1 MEGHALTRDALIDR
15 LAGVHTPRARA
26 SFFRRHGDLIDR
38 AVVDELYGRVVRLA
52 RVDIEQAERLALA
65 ARWIADTLDDD
76 SSRAQSIR
84 AQGHVR
90 YIRGEHRAALKYYD
104 AAAKLFRREGRDVD
118 VARTLNGSIQSLVLL
133 GKYTEAHA
141 SARRARA
148 LFERHDVAL
157 GLARLDS
164 NVANIFGRQDRWDK
178 ALPLYERAYA
188 ELSRSGEPQDVA
200 AVLSNLAVVQ
210 INLNDF
216 EKALSTYRAA
226 REYCERH
233 GMPLLVLQADYNIA
247 YLYYLR
253 GEYTRALDLYRQA
266 YDESERVGDAY
277 HGALCDLDRSEIF
290 LELNL
295 SEEAADLA
303 DRALG
308 RFGRLRML
316 YEAGKAVTNLA
327 LAASRRGGIKRSRT
341 LFARARRL
349 FSHERNDVWLAL
361 VDFYEALV
369 LYRDGQP
376 HPSRE
381 LAAHARR
388 LFARA
393 SVPVRAS
400 ACELLLA
407 RLDLHAGRL
416 HAAEDAC
423 RAVVEQPAA
432 AETPMLA
439 YQSQFLLGL
448 IREAQGDREAALDGF
463 RRAFQSLEQM
473 RSRLQGDNL
482 KIAFFEDKQAVY
494 ESLVAASVTST
505 PTHRQMDAAFGYI
518 EHAKSRSL
526 ADLIAF
532 SAASLTP
539 RTDGKTSDAVR
550 EVRAALN
557 WHYRQ
562 LDAEEASR
570 QKGATPRVE
579 ALRRRTRLLEKQLE
593 RSLDEIRRTDEEFSA
608 LQSGATFG
616 VDEIRESLG
625 ADTVL
630 LEYYQARGQLYVCV
644 LRQKDLDIV
653 PLGPMAQVRREL
665 RLLQFQLSKF
675 RLGPDFV
682 GAVGEQLHAA
692 TRMHLRELY
701 DVLIAPVR
709 DRLQARHLVVV
720 PHDLLHF
727 LPFHALFDGQRY
739 LIDDFSVSFAPS
751 ASVYRLCWAKPPR
764 SGGDALV
771 MGVPDLATPFIADE
785 VKSVA
790 GVFPNTR
797 VLMGASA
804 TAAELRQHGAGSRF
818 VHIATHGVFRRDN
831 PLFSSIRLGDGQL
844 CAYEL
849 YELQLPAELVTL
861 SGCSTGLSVVAGGDE
876 QLGLVRGLLYAGARS
891 VLLTLWDVN
900 DDSTSAFMTGFYSR
914 LRDGWSKARAA
925 QQAMRELRERYTHPF
940 YWAPFALIGNV
951 DASQP

>member
-1 MEGHALTRDALIDR
+1 MPGHAQTRDVLIDR
-15 LAGVHTPRARA
+15 LADVHTPRARA
-26 SFFRRHGDLIDR
+26 SFLRRHGDLVDP
-38 AVVDELYGRVVRLA
+38 AVVEELYGRVVRLA
-52 RVDIEQAERLALA
+52 RVDVEQADRLALA
-65 ARWIADTLDDD
+65 ARSIADALDDD
-76 SSRAQSIR
+76 PSRAHGNR

-90 YIRGEHRAALKYYD
+90 FIRGEYTAALKHYD
-104 AAAKLFRREGRDVD
+104 AAAKLFRRAGRDVD
-118 VARTLNGSIQSLVLL
+118 VARTLNGGIQSLISL
-133 GKYTEAHA
+133 GKYSEAHA
-141 SARRARA
+141 SARKARV
-148 LFERHDVAL
+148 LFERHGAEL

-164 NVANIFGRQDRWDK
+164 NVANIFSRQDRWDK

-188 ELSRSGEPQDVA
+188 ELSSKGEPQDVA
-200 AVLSNLAVVQ
+200 AVLSNLALAQ

-216 EKALSTYRAA
+216 ERALTTYRSA
-226 REYCERH
+226 RAYCERH

-253 GEYTRALDLYRQA
+253 GEYTRALDLYRAA
-266 YDESERVGDAY
+266 YDESERVGDGY
-277 HGALCDLDRSEIF
+277 HSALCDLDRSEIY

-308 RFGRLRML
+308 QFGRLRMV
-316 YEAGKAVTNLA
+316 YEEGKAMTNLA
-327 LAASRRGGIKRSRT
+327 LAASRRGGIRRSRT

-349 FSHERNDVWLAL
+349 FAHERNDVWLAL

-369 LYRDGQP
+369 LYRDGQS
-376 HPSRE
+376 HPARE

-393 SVPVRAS
+393 SVPARAA
-400 ACELLLA
+400 ACELLVA
-407 RLDLHAGRL
+407 RLDLQGGRL
-416 HAAEDAC
+416 HAAEEAC
-423 RAVVEQPAA
+423 RAVVEQSGAS
-432 AETPMLA
+432 ETPMLA

-448 IREAQGDREAALDGF
+448 IREAQGDRDAALDGF
-463 RRAFQSLEQM
+463 RHAYHALERL

-532 SAASLTP
+532 RAASLAP
-539 RTDGKTSDAVR
+539 RTDGETTAVR
-550 EVRAALN
+550 DVRQALN

-562 LDAEEASR
+562 LDAEEVSR
-570 QKGATPRVE
+570 QKGEKTRRVD
-579 ALRRRTRLLEKQLE
+579 ALRRRTRELEKQLAK
-593 RSLDEIRRTDEEFSA
+593 SLDDIRRTDEEFST

-625 ADTVL
+625 TDAVL

-653 PLGPMAQVRREL
+653 PLGPIERVRNRL

-675 RLGPDFV
+675 RLGPEFV
-682 GAVGEQLHAA
+682 GAVGAQMQGA
-692 TRMHLRELY
+692 TQMHLRELY
-701 DVLIAPVR
+701 DLLIAPVR
-709 DRLQARHLVVV
+709 DRLQARHIVVV
-720 PHDLLHF
+720 PHDVLHF

-739 LIDDFSVSFAPS
+739 LIDEFSVSFAPS
-751 ASVYRLCWAKPPR
+751 ASVYRLCWAKRPR
-764 SGGDALV
+764 AGGGALV

-790 GVFPNTR
+790 DVLPNTQ
-797 VLMGASA
+797 VLMGADA
-804 TAAELRQHGAGSRF
+804 TAAQLRLHGSSSRF

-876 QLGLVRGLLYAGARS
+876 QLGLVRGLLYAGARA

-900 DDSTSAFMTGFYSR
+900 DGSTSEFMKGFYSR
-914 LRDGWSKARAA
+914 LRDGWGKARAA
-925 QQAMRELRERYTHPF
+925 QQAMLELRERYTHPF

>member
-1 MEGHALTRDALIDR
+1 MAGHGQTRDALIDH
-15 LAGVHTPRARA
+15 LAGVHAPRARA
-26 SFFRRHGDLIDR
+26 SFVRRHRELIDP

-52 RVDIEQAERLALA
+52 RVDLEQADRLALA
-65 ARWIADTLDDD
+65 ARLIADALDDD
-76 SSRAQSIR
+76 LSRAQSIR

-90 YIRGEHRAALKYYD
+90 VIRGEHGAALKHYD
-104 AAAKLFRREGRDVD
+104 AAAKLFRRAGRDID
-118 VARTLNGSIQSLVLL
+118 VARTLNGSIQSLIFL

-141 SARRARA
+141 SARQARA
-148 LFERHDVAL
+148 LFERHGVAL
-157 GLARLDS
+157 GLARLDT
-164 NVANIFGRQDRWDK
+164 NVANIFSRQDQWDK
-178 ALPLYERAYA
+178 ALPLYERAHQ
-188 ELSRSGEPQDVA
+188 ELSKRGEPQDVA
-200 AVLSNLAVVQ
+200 AVLSNLALAH
-210 INLNDF
+210 INLNEF
-216 EKALSTYRAA
+216 ERALTTYRAA
-226 REYCERH
+226 RAYCERH

-253 GEYTRALDLYRQA
+253 GEYTRALDLYRDA
-266 YDESERVGDAY
+266 YDESERVGDGY
-277 HGALCDLDRSEIF
+277 HSGLCDLDRSEIY

-295 SEEAADLA
+295 NEEAADLA

-308 RFGRLRML
+308 RFGRLHML
-316 YEAGKAVTNLA
+316 YEEGKAMTNLA
-327 LAASRRGGIKRSRT
+327 LAASRRGGIRRSRT

-349 FSHERNDVWLAL
+349 FAHERNDVWLAL

-376 HPSRE
+376 QPSRE

-393 SVPVRAS
+393 SVPVRAA

-407 RLDLHAGRL
+407 RLDLQAGRL
-416 HAAEDAC
+416 HAAEEAC

-432 AETPMLA
+432 ADAPMLA

-448 IREAQGDREAALDGF
+448 IREAQGDRNAALDGF
-463 RRAFQSLEQM
+463 RHAYHSLERL

-494 ESLVAASVTST
+494 ESLVAALVTST

-532 SAASLTP
+532 RAASLSP
-539 RTDGKTSDAVR
+539 RADGETTSAVR
-550 EVRAALN
+550 DLRQSLN
-557 WHYRQ
+557 WHYHQ
-562 LDAEEASR
+562 IDAEEASR
-570 QKGATPRVE
+570 QKGATRRVD
-579 ALRRRTRLLEKQLE
+579 ALRRRARALEKQLE

-625 ADTVL
+625 ADAVL

-644 LRQKDLDIV
+644 LRQDDLDIV
-653 PLGPMAQVRREL
+653 PLGPIAQVRREL

-675 RLGPDFV
+675 RLGPEFV
-682 GAVGEQLHAA
+682 GAVGEQLHGA
-692 TRMHLRELY
+692 TLMHLRELY

-709 DRLQARHLVVV
+709 DRLHARHLVIV

-727 LPFHALFDGQRY
+727 LPFHALFDGERY

-751 ASVYRLCWAKPPR
+751 ASVYRLCWAKQPR
-764 SGGDALV
+764 AGGGALI

-785 VKSVA
+785 VESVA
-790 GVFPNTR
+790 AVLPDTR
-797 VLMGASA
+797 VLLGGAA
-804 TAAELRQHGAGSRF
+804 TAAELRQNGSTSRF
-818 VHIATHGVFRRDN
+818 VHIATHGLFRRNN

-861 SGCSTGLSVVAGGDE
+861 SGCSTGLSVVASGDE
-876 QLGLVRGLLYAGARS
+876 QLGLVRGLLYAGARA

-900 DDSTSAFMTGFYSR
+900 DNSTSAFMKAFYSR
-914 LRDGWSKARAA
+914 LHDGWGKARAA
-925 QQAMRELRERYTHPF
+925 QQAMRELRERYPHPF

-951 DASQP
+951 DAS

>member
-1 MEGHALTRDALIDR
+1 VAGQVQTRDVLIDH
-15 LAGVHTPRARA
+15 LAGVHAAGARAR
-26 SFFRRHGDLIDR
+26 FLRKHRELIDP
-38 AVVDELYGRVVRLA
+38 AVVEELYGRVVRLA
-52 RVDIEQAERLALA
+52 RVDVDQADRLALA
-65 ARWIADTLDDD
+65 ARRIANTLGD
-76 SSRAQSIR
+76 SLSRAQSIR

-90 YIRGEHRAALKYYD
+90 FIRGEHAAALKHYD
-104 AAAKLFRREGRDVD
+104 AAAKLYRRAGRDVD
-118 VARTLNGSIQSLVLL
+118 VARTLNGSIQSLISL
-133 GKYTEAHA
+133 GKYAAAHA
-141 SARRARA
+141 SARKARV
-148 LFERHDVAL
+148 LFERHGVEL

-164 NVANIFGRQDRWDK
+164 NAANIFSRQDRWDK
-178 ALPLYERAYA
+178 ALPLYRRAYE
-188 ELSRSGEPQDVA
+188 ELSKKGEAQDVA
-200 AVLSNLAVVQ
+200 AVLSNLALAY

-216 EKALSTYRAA
+216 ERALTTYREA
-226 REYCERH
+226 RAYCERH

-253 GEYTRALDLYRQA
+253 GEYTRALDLYRTA
-266 YDESERVGDAY
+266 YDESERVGDGY
-277 HGALCDLDRSEIF
+277 HSGLCDLDRSEIF

-295 SEEAADLA
+295 NEEAADLA

-316 YEAGKAVTNLA
+316 YEEGKAMTNLA
-327 LAASRRGGIKRSRT
+327 LAASRRGGVRRSRT

-349 FSHERNDVWLAL
+349 FAHERNDVWLAL

-393 SVPVRAS
+393 SVPVRAA

-416 HAAEDAC
+416 HAAEEAC
-423 RAVVEQPAA
+423 RAVVQQPATA
-432 AETPMLA
+432 DTPMLA

-463 RRAFQSLEQM
+463 RHAYDSLEQL

-532 SAASLTP
+532 RAASLTP
-539 RTDGKTSDAVR
+539 RSEGGTTAVR
-550 EVRAALN
+550 DVRQSLN

-562 LDAEEASR
+562 IDAEEASR
-570 QKGATPRVE
+570 QEGATRRVDV
-579 ALRRRTRLLEKQLE
+579 LRRRARGLEQQLE

-608 LQSGATFG
+608 LQGGATFNVG
-616 VDEIRESLG
+616 EVRESLG
-625 ADTVL
+625 PDAVL

-644 LRQKDLDIV
+644 LGQKDLDIV
-653 PLGPMAQVRREL
+653 PLGPIAQVRREL

-675 RLGPDFV
+675 RLGPEFI
-682 GAVGEQLHAA
+682 GAVGEQLQAA
-692 TRMHLRELY
+692 TLMHLRELY

-709 DRLQARHLVVV
+709 DRLKARHLVIV

-727 LPFHALFDGQRY
+727 LPFHALFDGERY
-739 LIDDFSVSFAPS
+739 LIDDFSLSFAPS
-751 ASVYRLCWAKPPR
+751 ASVYRLCWAKQPR
-764 SGGDALV
+764 SGGDTLI
-771 MGVPDLATPFIADE
+771 MGVPDLATPFITDE
-785 VKSVA
+785 VESVA
-790 GVFPNTR
+790 EVLPNTR
-797 VLMGASA
+797 VLMGGAA
-804 TAAELRQHGAGSRF
+804 TAAELRQHGAGSRI
-818 VHIATHGVFRRDN
+818 VHIATHGVFRHDN
-831 PLFSSIRLGDGQL
+831 PLFSSIRLGDGPL

-849 YELQLPAELVTL
+849 YELQLPADLVTL

-876 QLGLVRGLLYAGARS
+876 QLGLVRGLLYAGARA

-900 DDSTSAFMTGFYSR
+900 DHSTSAFMKAFYSR
-914 LRDGWSKARAA
+914 LRDGWGKAHAA
-925 QQAMRELRERYTHPF
+925 QQAMRELRERYAHPY

-951 DASQP
+951 DAP

>member
-1 MEGHALTRDALIDR
+1 VSNSPQTREALIDH
-15 LAGVHTPRARA
+15 LAGVHAPRARA
-26 SFFRRHGDLIDR
+26 SFLRRHRELIEP

-52 RVDIEQAERLALA
+52 RVDIEQADRLALA
-65 ARWIADTLDDD
+65 ARWIADALDDAV
-76 SSRAQSIR
+76 SRAQSSR
-84 AQGHVR
+84 AQGHVHF
-90 YIRGEHRAALKYYD
+90 IRGEHREALKHY
-104 AAAKLFRREGRDVD
+104 AAATKLYRRAGRDVD
-118 VARTLNGSIQSLVLL
+118 VARTLNGSIQSLISL
-133 GKYTEAHA
+133 GRYTEAHA

-148 LFERHDVAL
+148 LFERHGVAL
-157 GLARLDS
+157 GLARLDT
-164 NVANIFGRQDRWDK
+164 NVANILSRQDQWNK
-178 ALPLYERAYA
+178 ALPLYERAHA
-188 ELSRSGEPQDVA
+188 ELARLGEPQDVA
-200 AVLSNLAVVQ
+200 AVLSNLALAQ

-216 EKALSTYRAA
+216 ERALATYRDA
-226 REYCERH
+226 RAYCERH

-253 GEYTRALDLYRQA
+253 GEYTRALEMYRTA
-266 YDESERVGDAY
+266 YDESERVGDGY
-277 HGALCDLDRSEIF
+277 HSGLCDLDRSEIY

-308 RFGRLRML
+308 RFGRQRML
-316 YEAGKAVTNLA
+316 YEEGKAVTNLA
-327 LAASRRGGIKRSRT
+327 LAASRRGGVRRART

-349 FSHERNDVWLAL
+349 FEHERNDVWLAL

-369 LYRDGQP
+369 LYRDGQA

-381 LAAHARR
+381 LAARARR

-393 SVPVRAS
+393 SVPVRAA

-407 RLDLHAGRL
+407 RLDLQAGRL
-416 HAAEDAC
+416 HAAEEAC
-423 RAVVEQPAA
+423 RAVVEQKTA
-432 AETPMLA
+432 AESPMLA
-439 YQSQFLLGL
+439 YQSQFLFGL
-448 IREAQGDREAALDGF
+448 IREAQGDRGAALDGF
-463 RRAFQSLEQM
+463 RHAYHSLEQL

-532 SAASLTP
+532 RAASLAP
-539 RTDGKTSDAVR
+539 RSDGEATSAVR
-550 EVRAALN
+550 DVRQSLN

-562 LDAEEASR
+562 IDAEEASR
-570 QKGATPRVE
+570 QKGATRRVDV
-579 ALRRRTRLLEKQLE
+579 LRRRARTLEKQLQQ
-593 RSLDEIRRTDEEFSA
+593 SLDEIRGTDEEFSA
-608 LQSGATFG
+608 LQSGATFS

-625 ADTVL
+625 TDAVL

-675 RLGPDFV
+675 RLGAEFLGD
-682 GAVGEQLHAA
+682 VGEQLQGA
-692 TRMHLRELY
+692 TLMHLRELY
-701 DVLIAPVR
+701 DVLIAPIR
-709 DRLQARHLVVV
+709 ERLHARHLVVV

-727 LPFHALFDGQRY
+727 LPFHALFDGERY
-739 LIDDFSVSFAPS
+739 LIDDFSLSFAPS
-751 ASVYRLCWAKPPR
+751 ASVYRLCWAKQPR
-764 SGGDALV
+764 SGGEALI

-785 VKSVA
+785 VESVA
-790 GVFPNTR
+790 EVLPNTR
-797 VLMGASA
+797 VLMGGAA
-804 TAAELRQHGAGSRF
+804 TVAELRQHGSTSRF
-818 VHIATHGVFRRDN
+818 VHIATHGLFRRDN
-831 PLFSSIRLGDGQL
+831 PLFSSIKLGDGQL

-876 QLGLVRGLLYAGARS
+876 QLGLVRGLLYAGARA

-900 DDSTSAFMTGFYSR
+900 DKSTSAFMKAFYSR
-914 LRDGWSKARAA
+914 LRDGWGKARAA
-925 QQAMRELRERYTHPF
+925 QHAMRELRERHAHPY
-940 YWAPFALIGNV
+940 YWAPFALIGNG
-951 DASQP
+951 DAS

>member
-1 MEGHALTRDALIDR
+1 VQGQAFTRDTLIDH
-15 LAGVHTPRARA
+15 LAGVHTPKARA
-26 SFFRRHGDLIDR
+26 SFLRRNRDLINA
-38 AVVDELYGRVVRLA
+38 AVVEELYGRVVRLA
-52 RVDIEQAERLALA
+52 RIDIEQAERLALA
-65 ARWIADTLDDD
+65 ARWIAGALDDD
-76 SSRAQSIR
+76 LSRAHSNR

-90 YIRGEHRAALKYYD
+90 YIRGEYRAALKHYD
-104 AAAKLFRREGRDVD
+104 AAAQLFRRAGRDVD
-118 VARTLNGSIQSLVLL
+118 VARTLNGAITTLISL
-133 GKYTEAHA
+133 GKYSEAHA
-141 SARRARA
+141 SARKARV

-157 GLARLDS
+157 GLARLDT
-164 NVANIFGRQDRWDK
+164 NVGNIFSRQDRWEK
-178 ALPLYERAYA
+178 ALPLYQRAYE
-188 ELSRSGEPQDVA
+188 ELSQRGEPQDVA
-200 AVLSNLAVVQ
+200 AVLSNLALAQ

-216 EKALSTYRAA
+216 EHALTTYRSA

-233 GMPLLVLQADYNIA
+233 SMPLLVLQADYNIA

-253 GEYTRALDLYRQA
+253 GEYTHALDLYRAA
-266 YDESERVGDAY
+266 YDESERVGDGY
-277 HGALCDLDRSEIF
+277 HSALCDLDRSEIY

-295 SEEAADLA
+295 TEEAADLA

-316 YEAGKAVTNLA
+316 YEEGKAMTNLA
-327 LAASRRGGIKRSRT
+327 LAASRRGGIRRSRT

-349 FSHERNDVWLAL
+349 FAHERNDVWLAL

-376 HPSRE
+376 HPARE

-393 SVPVRAS
+393 SVPARAA
-400 ACELLLA
+400 ACELLVA

-416 HAAEDAC
+416 RAAEEAC
-423 RAVVEQPAA
+423 RAVVEQAGA
-432 AETPMLA
+432 SETPMLA
-439 YQSQFLLGL
+439 YQAQLLLGL
-448 IREAQGDREAALDGF
+448 IREAQGDRDGALDGF
-463 RRAFQSLEQM
+463 RHAYHALEQL

-505 PTHRQMDAAFGYI
+505 PTPRQMDAAFGYI

-532 SAASLTP
+532 RAASLAP
-539 RTDGKTSDAVR
+539 RADGETMT
-550 EVRAALN
+550 EVRVVRQALN

-562 LDAEEASR
+562 LDAEDARR
-570 QKGATPRVE
+570 QKGDTRRVDV
-579 ALRRRTRLLEKQLE
+579 LRRRARVLEKQLA
-593 RSLDEIRRTDEEFSA
+593 RSLDDIRRTDEEFST
-608 LQSGATFG
+608 LQSGATFS

-625 ADTVL
+625 TDAVL

-653 PLGPMAQVRREL
+653 PLGPIAQVRSQL

-675 RLGPDFV
+675 RLGPEFV
-682 GAVGEQLHAA
+682 EAVGTQLQAA
-692 TRMHLRELY
+692 TLMHLRELY
-701 DVLIAPVR
+701 DVLIRPIR

-727 LPFHALFDGQRY
+727 LPFHALFDGERY

-751 ASVYRLCWAKPPR
+751 ATVYRLCWAKQPR
-764 SGGDALV
+764 SGDQALI

-785 VKSVA
+785 VEAVA
-790 GVFPNTR
+790 AVLPNTR
-797 VLMGASA
+797 VLVGANA
-804 TAAELRQHGAGSRF
+804 TAAELRRHGAGSRF
-818 VHIATHGVFRRDN
+818 VHIATHGIFRRDN
-831 PLFSSIRLGDGQL
+831 PLFSSIRLGDGPL

-876 QLGLVRGLLYAGARS
+876 QLGLVRGLLYAGART

-900 DDSTSAFMTGFYSR
+900 DSSTSEFMKGFYSR
-914 LRDGWSKARAA
+914 LRDGWGKARAA
-925 QQAMRELRERYTHPF
+925 QQAMRDLRERHAHPF
-940 YWAPFALIGNV
+940 YWAPFSLIGNV
-951 DASQP
+951 DAS

>member
-1 MEGHALTRDALIDR
+1 MAGHGQTRESLIDH
-15 LAGVHTPRARA
+15 LAGVHSPRARA
-26 SFFRRHGDLIDR
+26 SFVRRHRELVDP

-52 RVDIEQAERLALA
+52 RVDLEHADRLALA
-65 ARWIADTLDDD
+65 ARVIADALDDD
-76 SSRAQSIR
+76 MSRAQSIR

-90 YIRGEHRAALKYYD
+90 FIRGEHGAALKHYD
-104 AAAKLFRREGRDVD
+104 AAAKLFRRAGRDID
-118 VARTLNGSIQSLVLL
+118 VARTLNGSIQSLISL

-148 LFERHDVAL
+148 LFERHGVAL
-157 GLARLDS
+157 GLARLDH
-164 NVANIFGRQDRWDK
+164 NVAGIFSRQDQWDK
-178 ALPLYERAYA
+178 ALPLYERAYDV
-188 ELSRSGEPQDVA
+188 LSKKGEPQDVA
-200 AVLSNLAVVQ
+200 AVLSNLALAY

-216 EKALSTYRAA
+216 ERALTTYRAA
-226 REYCERH
+226 RAYCERH
-233 GMPLLVLQADYNIA
+233 GLPLLVLQADYNIA

-253 GEYTRALDLYRQA
+253 GEYTRALDLYREA
-266 YDESERVGDAY
+266 YEESERVGDGY
-277 HGALCDLDRSEIF
+277 HSGLCDLDRSEIY

-295 SEEAADLA
+295 NEEAADLA

-308 RFGRLRML
+308 RFGRQRLL
-316 YEAGKAVTNLA
+316 YEEGKAMTNLA
-327 LAASRRGGIKRSRT
+327 LAASRRGGIRRSRT

-349 FSHERNDVWLAL
+349 FAHEHNDLWLAL

-393 SVPVRAS
+393 SVPVRAA
-400 ACELLLA
+400 ACELLLV
-407 RLDLHAGRL
+407 RLDLQAGRL
-416 HAAEDAC
+416 HAAEEAC

-432 AETPMLA
+432 ADTPMLA

-448 IREAQGDREAALDGF
+448 IREAQGDRDAALDGF
-463 RRAFQSLEQM
+463 RHAYHSLEKL
-473 RSRLQGDNL
+473 RSRLQGDSL

-505 PTHRQMDAAFGYI
+505 PTHRQMEAAFGYI

-532 SAASLTP
+532 RAASLSP
-539 RTDGKTSDAVR
+539 RADGETTTAVR
-550 EVRAALN
+550 DLRQSLN

-562 LDAEEASR
+562 IDAEEAKR
-570 QKGATPRVE
+570 QKGATRRVDV
-579 ALRRRTRLLEKQLE
+579 LRRRARVLEKQLQQA
-593 RSLDEIRRTDEEFSA
+593 LDEIRRTDEEFSA

-616 VDEIRESLG
+616 VDDIRESLG
-625 ADTVL
+625 ADAVL

-644 LRQKDLDIV
+644 LRQRDLDIV
-653 PLGPMAQVRREL
+653 PLGPIAQVRREL

-675 RLGPDFV
+675 RLGPEFV
-682 GAVGEQLHAA
+682 GAVGEQLHGA
-692 TRMHLRELY
+692 TLMHLRALY

-709 DRLQARHLVVV
+709 DRLDARHLVIV

-727 LPFHALFDGQRY
+727 LPFHALFDGKRY
-739 LIDDFSVSFAPS
+739 LIDDFSLSFAPS

-764 SGGDALV
+764 EGGGALV
-771 MGVPDLATPFIADE
+771 MGVPDLAAPFIADE
-785 VKSVA
+785 VESVA
-790 GVFPNTR
+790 KVLGDTR
-797 VLMGASA
+797 VLLGGAA
-804 TAAELRQHGAGSRF
+804 TVAELRRNGSASKF
-818 VHIATHGVFRRDN
+818 VHIATHGLFRRDN

-849 YELQLPAELVTL
+849 YELRLPAELVTL

-876 QLGLVRGLLYAGARS
+876 QLGLVRGLLYAGARA

-900 DDSTSAFMTGFYSR
+900 DSSTSAFMKAFYSR
-914 LRDGWSKARAA
+914 LHDGWGKARAA
-925 QQAMRELRERYTHPF
+925 QQAMRELRERYPHPF

-951 DASQP
+951 DA